1 MVLVGSRWNLS
12 VLVSCGVGS
21 FVRSLGGCTRP
32 LCHCIATAAEE
43 EEEEEERCSD
53 NKSSPHM

>member
-1 MVLVGSRWNLS
+1 MVLVGSRWNLF

-21 FVRSLGGCTRP
+21 LGECTRP
-32 LCHCIATAAEE
+32 LSHCIATAAEE